1 MNRGRRNAHAKKSTF
16 APSARRMNIPLFTK
30 YVMDV
35 VIDTYEKLSGSTDW
49 PDSTWP

>member
-1 MNRGRRNAHAKKSTF
+1 
-16 APSARRMNIPLFTK
+16 MNIPLFTK